1 MPAIIVE
8 ATELTKGQKEQLVK
22 EFTASASKIMNLSS
36 EAFFIFIKENKKE
49 NVGVAGKL
57 LSDR

>member
-8 ATELTKGQKEQLVK
+8 ATELTKDQKEQLVK

>member
-8 ATELTKGQKEQLVK
+8 ATELTKDQKEQLVK
-22 EFTASASKIMNLSS
+22 EFTASASKIMNLSP